1 MNRHHI
7 LCLSVTIALGLAL
20 LPSSTLA
27 QQKSLK
33 EQLVGT
39 WTTVSADNVLP
50 DGTKRQLFGA
60 NPKGLIIFDANG
72 RYAFV
77 QLDPDRPKFK
87 VNNRLQGTP
96 EEVKA
101 AWDGAVAH
109 FGTWSVT
116 EADKTIGLRIE
127 GSLYPNQSGTD
138 GKRSIVSLTADE
150 LKWINPAAGAGGR
163 AETVYKRA
171 K

>member
-1 MNRHHI
+1 MDRRSI
-7 LCLSVTIALGLAL
+7 LSIFVMTALGLAL
-20 LPSSTLA
+20 VPRSAVS

-60 NPKGLIIFDANG
+60 NPKGIIIFDANG

-77 QLDPDRPKFK
+77 QMDPDRPKA
-87 VNNRLQGTP
+87 NNRLQGTP

-127 GSLYPNQSGTD
+127 WLSLF
-138 GKRSIVSLTADE
+138 
-150 LKWINPAAGAGGR
+150 
-163 AETVYKRA
+163 
-171 K
+171 

>member
-77 QLDPDRPKFK
+77 HLDPDRPK
-87 VNNRLQGTP
+87 
-96 EEVKA
+96 
-101 AWDGAVAH
+101 
-109 FGTWSVT
+109 
-116 EADKTIGLRIE
+116 I
-127 GSLYPNQSGTD
+127 QSQQP
-138 GKRSIVSLTADE
+138 I
-150 LKWINPAAGAGGR
+150 AGHAGGS
-163 AETVYKRA
+163 
-171 K
+171 

>member
-1 MNRHHI
+1 MNRRHI
-7 LCLSVTIALGLAL
+7 LSLSMATALGLAL
-20 LPSSTLA
+20 LPGSALA
-27 QQKSLK
+27 QQNPLK
-33 EQLVGT
+33 EQLAGT
-39 WTTVSADNVLP
+39 WTIISNDNVAP

-60 NPKGLIIFDANG
+60 NPKGIVIFDANG

-77 QLDPDRPKFK
+77 QVDPDRPKFK
-87 VNNRLQGTP
+87 ANNRLQGTP

-127 GSLYPNQSGTD
+127 GSLYPNQTGTD